1 MANSRWNR
9 KFIKSLVSKDG
20 VVLDNIE
27 SILKEIK
34 HYFGKLFSKPSGGS
48 WRIEDLDWSPISA
61 DSVEWLDH
69 LFLEEEIHNAM
80 LHLNKEKTLGLNGFT
95 IGFYQE
101 CWETIKADLLRVFFE
116 FHNNGIIKQS
126 MNATFIA
133 LVLKKS
139 QTSRISDPQLCC
151 RLCGERGML
160 GFSRTLGRHQRW
172 CGICFISM
180 FLFGLTVQT
189 FLIFIC

>member
-9 KFIKSLVSKDG
+9 KFIKSLVSEDG

-69 LFLEEEIHNAM
+69 LFSEEEIHNAM

-151 RLCGERGML
+151 RLCGEKGML

-180 FLFGLTVQT
+180 FFLGLPYKH
-189 FLIFIC
+189 F